1 MYSRQ
6 CNLGSNMRATCQSI
20 KIKSLICTVLFLLN
34 CTLTPNLP
42 VEARANSSDAA
53 TFDKLFADWT
63 QAFNRKDLKATVSL
77 FSKDCVSSNPG
88 APHKDYAAI
97 CGLFK
102 SLFGQTEKTYQYR
115 YKIQNVYRSGDLA
128 TVRITWYLD
137 ITKDGKLLAK
147 SEEQG
152 IDIFQKNDK
161 GVWQIVN
168 FIAYSEDLK
177 L

>member
-1 MYSRQ
+1 MK
-6 CNLGSNMRATCQSI
+6 LI
-20 KIKSLICTVLFLLN
+20 KFLPWAFVLTILLN
-34 CTLTPNLP
+34 CILTLMSP
-42 VEARANSSDAA
+42 VEAKSNPTDALM
-53 TFDKLFADWT
+53 FDRLFADWT
-63 QAFNRKDLKATVSL
+63 QAFNNKNLEATSNL

-102 SLFGQTEKTYQYR
+102 TLFAQTEKTYHYR
-115 YKIQNVYRSGDLA
+115 YKIQDVYRSGDLA

-137 ITKDGKLLAK
+137 ISKDGKLISK

-152 IDIFQKNDK
+152 IDIFQKNVN

-168 FIAYSEDLK
+168 FIAYSEDLPI
-177 L
+177 